1 MPVQNPEE
9 KIIIALDSPSFGHAF
24 SIVLDLREKIS
35 HFKIGPILFLSN
47 GSSLM
52 EQLKDLDVELFL
64 DLKFH
69 DIPSTVEKTIEH
81 VVGYGIKMFTV
92 HSLGGY
98 EMMSSVSRKVKE
110 EAEKTDNRRPLVFA
124 VTMLTSHNQES
135 LSEIGI
141 DNDIKDQVLRLAG
154 LADKS
159 GVDGIVCSGHEVEFL
174 KEEFGERFQYIV
186 PGIRLNKDTHDQ
198 QRVVTPSKAF
208 ERGADFIVVGR
219 SITQSPKPLKAVDQI
234 IKSLK

>member
-1 MPVQNPEE
+1 MSVQNPEE

-47 GSSLM
+47 GTGVL
-52 EQLKDLDVELFL
+52 EQLRDLEVELFL

-81 VVGYGIKMFTV
+81 VVGNGIKMFTI

-110 EAEKTDNRRPLVFA
+110 EAEKTNKRKPLVFA

-141 DNDIKDQVLRLAG
+141 EADIKEQVLRLAG
-154 LADKS
+154 LAEKS

-174 KEEFGERFQYIV
+174 KKEFGERFQYIV
-186 PGIRLNKDTHDQ
+186 PGIRLDKDTHDQ
-198 QRVVTPSKAF
+198 QRVVTPSIAF

-219 SITQSPKPLKAVDQI
+219 SVTQSPKPIKMVDRI
-234 IKSLK
+234 IDSLK